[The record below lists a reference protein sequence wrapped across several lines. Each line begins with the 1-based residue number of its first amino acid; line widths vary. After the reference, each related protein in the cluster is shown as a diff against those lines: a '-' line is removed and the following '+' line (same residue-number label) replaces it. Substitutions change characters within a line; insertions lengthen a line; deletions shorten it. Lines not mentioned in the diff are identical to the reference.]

1 MVNSRADA
9 KEGNPAG
16 TAAEVVAVVATSLR
30 RERARAGISLTE
42 LARRAGIAKST
53 LSQLEAGSG
62 NPSLETLWALGVAL
76 GVPLSRLVEPPKRA
90 TTVIRADEGAVMH
103 TEDAEYASVLLA
115 ACPAGARRDIYRVR
129 AQPGSPYLARPHVPG
144 TLEHLVVGT
153 GRVLAGPTGEAVE
166 LGPGD
171 YLVYPADG
179 PHVFDALEPD
189 CTAVIIMEDM

>member
-1 MVNSRADA
+1 MSGSQEGDPSR
-9 KEGNPAG
+9 
-16 TAAEVVAVVATSLR
+16 TAAEVVGVVAMSLR

-76 GVPLSRLVEPPKRA
+76 SVPLSQLVDPPRREI
-90 TTVIRADEGAVMH
+90 TVIRAGEGAAMH
-103 TEDAEYASVLLA
+103 TEGAEYSAVLLA
-115 ACPAGARRDIYRVR
+115 ACPPGARRDIYRVR

-153 GRVLAGPTGEAVE
+153 GRVLAGPAGETIE

-171 YLVYPADG
+171 YMVYPGDV

-189 CTAVIIMEDM
+189 STSVIIMEDR